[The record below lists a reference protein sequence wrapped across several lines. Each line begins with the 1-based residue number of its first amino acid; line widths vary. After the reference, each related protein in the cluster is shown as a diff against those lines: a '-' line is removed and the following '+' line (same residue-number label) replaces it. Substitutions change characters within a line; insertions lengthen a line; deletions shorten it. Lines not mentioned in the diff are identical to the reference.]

1 MLTTTMKALLTAA
14 TLSALSLVGSHG
26 LAEDVQKSSAPD
38 AIGQHMA
45 AEALL
50 TAHFIDAA
58 REAGRSAEEINA
70 VLASIAERTVLAE
83 FWVTDGDGQVVHTNI
98 EGSTFQFPTDPA
110 AGTQAAPFA
119 ALLDG
124 SKTVVVQGARP
135 RESDGRIFRY
145 VGVAGVDEPR
155 IVQVGMTGAALKHQ
169 ERQCRPHRHH
179 HH

>member
-1 MLTTTMKALLTAA
+1 MKALLTAA
-14 TLSALSLVGSHG
+14 ALSALSLVGGYG
-26 LAEDVQKSSAPD
+26 LAEDRQKPSAHD
-38 AIGQHMA
+38 AIGQHMV

-58 REAGRSAEEINA
+58 REAGRSPEEINA
-70 VLASIAERTVLAE
+70 VLASIAERTALAE
-83 FWVTDGDGQVVHTNI
+83 FWITDVDGQVVHTNI

-124 SKTVVVQGARP
+124 SKAVVVQDARP
-135 RESDGRIFRY
+135 RESDGQVFRY

-155 IVQVGMTGAALKHQ
+155 IVQVGMTGAALQDH
-169 ERQCRPHRHH
+169 ERQCRTHRHH

>member
-1 MLTTTMKALLTAA
+1 MKALLTVA
-14 TLSALSLVGSHG
+14 TLSALSLVGGPG
-26 LAEDVQKSSAPD
+26 LADDTKQPSPPG
-38 AIGQHMA
+38 AIGQHMV

-98 EGSTFQFPTDPA
+98 EGSTFRFPTDPA
-110 AGTQAAPFA
+110 AGTQSAPFA

-124 SKTVVVQGARP
+124 SQTVVVQGARP
-135 RESDGRIFRY
+135 RESDGRMFRY
-145 VGVAGVDEPR
+145 VGVTGVDGPR
-155 IVQVGMTGAALKHQ
+155 IVQVGMTGAALRRH
-169 ERQCRPHRHH
+169 ERQCRPHHH
-179 HH
+179 H

>member
-1 MLTTTMKALLTAA
+1 MKALVAAA
-14 TLSALSLVGSHG
+14 TLSTLSLVGSHG
-26 LAEDVQKSSAPD
+26 LAEDMQKTSAPD

-70 VLASIAERTVLAE
+70 VLASIAERTALAE
-83 FWVTDGDGQVVHTNI
+83 FWVTDVDGQVVYTNI
-98 EGSTFQFPTDPA
+98 EGSTFRFPTDPA

-124 SKTVVVQGARP
+124 SKAVVVQEARP
-135 RESDGRIFRY
+135 REEDGQVFRY

-155 IVQVGMTGAALKHQ
+155 IVQVGMTGATLKNH
-169 ERQCRPHRHH
+169 ERQCRARHH
-179 HH
+179 HHH

>member
-1 MLTTTMKALLTAA
+1 MLATAMKALLAAA
-14 TLSALSLVGSHG
+14 TLAALSPVGGPG
-26 LAEDVQKSSAPD
+26 LAEDMKKPSAPD
-38 AIGQHMA
+38 AIGQHMV

-70 VLASIAERTVLAE
+70 VLASIAERTALAE
-83 FWVTDGDGQVVHTNI
+83 FWVTDGNGRVVHTNI
-98 EGSTFQFPTDPA
+98 EGSTFRFPTDPE

-124 SKTVVVQGARP
+124 SKAVVVQGPRP

-145 VGVAGVDEPR
+145 VAVAGVDEPR
-155 IVQVGMTGAALKHQ
+155 IVQVGMTGADLKRH
-169 ERQCRPHRHH
+169 ERQCRPHHH
-179 HH
+179 H

>member
-1 MLTTTMKALLTAA
+1 MKALLTGAI
-14 TLSALSLVGSHG
+14 LSALSLVGGPG
-26 LAEDVQKSSAPD
+26 LTEDMKKTSAPD
-38 AIGQHMA
+38 AIGQHMV

-70 VLASIAERTVLAE
+70 VLASIAERTVLTE
-83 FWVTDGDGQVVHTNI
+83 FWVTDGDGQVVHANI
-98 EGSTFQFPTDPA
+98 EGSTFRFPTDPA
-110 AGTQAAPFA
+110 AGTQSAPFA

-124 SKTVVVQGARP
+124 SKTVVMQGARP

-155 IVQVGMTGAALKHQ
+155 IVQVGMTGAALKRH
-169 ERQCRPHRHH
+169 ERQCRPHPHH
-179 HH
+179 HHNH